1 LFQVGALTAFLDQ
14 AGMPLNHIKPHGMW
28 VSPSEHGLRATSDPQ
43 YIVMQSDE
51 QISDAAFR
59 AMSHFKVPVYGLPNT
74 LHEKMARKYEIPFVP
89 EAFVD
94 VNYDASGKLLGV
106 PGSRK
111 LTAEEIYAATK
122 SLAIDGRIPAVDHTP
137 IDVGVSN
144 GPFTLCLHSDFKT
157 CRENVKAAR
166 AAVDEA
172 NAKLYP

>member
-1 LFQVGALTAFLDQ
+1 MIRV
-14 AGMPLNHIKPHGMW
+14 
-28 VSPSEHGLRATSDPQ
+28 ATDVQ
-43 YIVMQSDE
+43 YIVMQNDE
-51 QISDAAFR
+51 KISDAAFR

-74 LHEKMARKYEIPFVP
+74 LHERMAQTYGIPFIP

-111 LTAEEIYAATK
+111 LSSEEIYAATK

-166 AAVDEA
+166 KAVDEA
-172 NAKLYP
+172 NAKLYS

>member
-1 LFQVGALTAFLDQ
+1 
-14 AGMPLNHIKPHGMW
+14 MPLNHIKPHGMW
-28 VSPSEHGLRATSDPQ
+28 VSRSERGVQSFTDPQ

-51 QISDAAFR
+51 QISDAALR

-74 LHEKMARKYEIPFVP
+74 LHEKMAQKYGIPFVP

-106 PGSRK
+106 PGSRN
-111 LTAEEIYAATK
+111 LTSKEIYAATK

-172 NAKLYP
+172 NAKLYT

>member
-1 LFQVGALTAFLDQ
+1 MGKSLGNISVA
-14 AGMPLNHIKPHGMW
+14 I
-28 VSPSEHGLRATSDPQ
+28 SDPQ
-43 YIVMQSDE
+43 YIVMQNDE

-59 AMSHFKVPVYGLPNT
+59 AMSHFKVPVYGMPNT
-74 LHEKMARKYEIPFVP
+74 LHEKMARRYGIPFVP

-111 LTAEEIYAATK
+111 LTPEEIYAATK

-172 NAKLYP
+172 NAKLYT

>member
-1 LFQVGALTAFLDQ
+1 
-14 AGMPLNHIKPHGMW
+14 MPLNHIKPHGMW
-28 VSPSEHGLRATSDPQ
+28 VSRSERGVQSFTDPQ

-51 QISDAAFR
+51 QISDGAFR

-74 LHEKMARKYEIPFVP
+74 LHEKMAQKYGIPFVP

-106 PGSRK
+106 PGSRN
-111 LTAEEIYAATK
+111 LTSKEIYAATK

-172 NAKLYP
+172 NAKLYT